1 MKKILFTLF
10 AMTTLASAIEYG
22 KASFYSVKT
31 NRGTATA
38 SGEKFCDN
46 KLTAAHKTLPFGT
59 IVDVKCLK
67 TGKSVRVKI
76 NDNGPHV
83 KGRIIDLSKAA
94 AQKLGMINKGVVKVR
109 VSVISLGKKRR

>member
-1 MKKILFTLF
+1 MKKTLF
-10 AMTTLASAIEYG
+10 ILLAMATLVSAVEYG
-22 KASFYSVKT
+22 NASFYSIKS

-38 SGEKFCDN
+38 SGEKLCDS

-59 IVDVKCLK
+59 IVDVKCIK

-83 KGRIIDLSKAA
+83 KGRVIDLSKAA
-94 AQKLGMINKGVVKVR
+94 AQKLGMINRGVIKVR
-109 VSVISLGKKRR
+109 VSVVSLGKKRR

>member
-1 MKKILFTLF
+1 MKKTLF
-10 AMTTLASAIEYG
+10 ILLAMVTLASAVEYG
-22 KASFYSVKT
+22 NASFYSIKS
-31 NRGTATA
+31 NRGVATA
-38 SGEKFCDN
+38 SGEKLSDI

-59 IVDVKCLK
+59 VVDVKCVK

-94 AQKLGMINKGVVKVR
+94 AQKLGMINRGVIKVR

>member
-1 MKKILFTLF
+1 MKKTLFTLL
-10 AMTTLASAIEYG
+10 AMATLASAVEYG
-22 KASFYSVKT
+22 SASFYSVKS

-38 SGEKFCDN
+38 SGEKLSDS

-59 IVDVKCLK
+59 IVDVKCVK

-83 KGRIIDLSKAA
+83 KGRVIDLSKAA
-94 AQKLGMINKGVVKVR
+94 AQKLGMINKGIIKVR